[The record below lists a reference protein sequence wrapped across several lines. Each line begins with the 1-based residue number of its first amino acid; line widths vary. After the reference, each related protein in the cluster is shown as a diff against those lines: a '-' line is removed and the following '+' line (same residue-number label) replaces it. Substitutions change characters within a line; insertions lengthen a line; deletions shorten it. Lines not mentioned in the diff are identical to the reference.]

1 MKPWRLLSPPAHL
14 NALQRR
20 AWRIL
25 AWVNLLVALAALG
38 WVPALLAM
46 GQPEAAVIYG
56 VTAATAVGAL
66 RLLTQGRRRWALWLT
81 LAMALAFALV
91 NGLWVSPPSPG
102 LSLGAHLYLLALG
115 VVSTLATREEPRWLR
130 LGYPALCMGLYLLM
144 AGWQLSWYSGPP
156 ATGLAYEVAHWFDH
170 TVPVAVILLALH
182 VLQTDAVR
190 LDGLAA
196 ELRLALD
203 QQRLQLHYQPQV
215 DGAGRLVGVEA
226 LLRWPHTQRG
236 WVPPSDF
243 IPLAEQ
249 SGLMP
254 ELGHWVLRQA
264 CAQLAAWRQQP
275 GLQDLV
281 VAVNVSAQQFDQPD
295 FVPTVVHLLQ
305 QQGLP
310 PALLKVELTES
321 ALAQDLAGVINKMQ
335 TLRAHGVA
343 LALDDFGTGFSSLS
357 LLRQLPLNEIKI
369 DQAFVRDLTSSA
381 EAEAIAR
388 AIVAMGLGLGMDV
401 VAEGVETEA
410 QRAALARMGCGAY
423 QRWLIARPLQAEE
436 LAAWVR
442 QRPAPALG

>member
-1 MKPWRLLSPPAHL
+1 MSFYRPC
-14 NALQRR
+14 
-20 AWRIL
+20 
-25 AWVNLLVALAALG
+25 
-38 WVPALLAM
+38 
-46 GQPEAAVIYG
+46 
-56 VTAATAVGAL
+56 
-66 RLLTQGRRRWALWLT
+66 WLT
-81 LAMALAFALV
+81 
-91 NGLWVSPPSPG
+91 PS
-102 LSLGAHLYLLALG
+102 
-115 VVSTLATREEPRWLR
+115 R
-130 LGYPALCMGLYLLM
+130 
-144 AGWQLSWYSGPP
+144 
-156 ATGLAYEVAHWFDH
+156 
-170 TVPVAVILLALH
+170 
-182 VLQTDAVR
+182 
-190 LDGLAA
+190 
-196 ELRLALD
+196 
-203 QQRLQLHYQPQV
+203 
-215 DGAGRLVGVEA
+215 
-226 LLRWPHTQRG
+226 
-236 WVPPSDF
+236 VPPSDF

-254 ELGHWVLRQA
+254 ELGHRVLRQA

-295 FVPTVVHLLQ
+295 FVPTVVYLLQ

-335 TLRAHGVA
+335 ALRAHGVA

-410 QRAALARMGCGAY
+410 QRAALA
-423 QRWLIARPLQAEE
+423 
-436 LAAWVR
+436 
-442 QRPAPALG
+442 LG

>member
-1 MKPWRLLSPPAHL
+1 
-14 NALQRR
+14 
-20 AWRIL
+20 
-25 AWVNLLVALAALG
+25 
-38 WVPALLAM
+38 
-46 GQPEAAVIYG
+46 
-56 VTAATAVGAL
+56 
-66 RLLTQGRRRWALWLT
+66 
-81 LAMALAFALV
+81 
-91 NGLWVSPPSPG
+91 
-102 LSLGAHLYLLALG
+102 
-115 VVSTLATREEPRWLR
+115 
-130 LGYPALCMGLYLLM
+130 
-144 AGWQLSWYSGPP
+144 
-156 ATGLAYEVAHWFDH
+156 
-170 TVPVAVILLALH
+170 VPVAVILLALH

>member
-1 MKPWRLLSPPAHL
+1 MRPPAHL
-14 NALQRR
+14 TALQRR

-38 WVPALLAM
+38 WVPALLTMA
-46 GQPEAAVIYG
+46 QPDAAGFYLL
-56 VTAATAVGAL
+56 TAATAAGAL
-66 RLLTQGRRRWALWLT
+66 RLLLLGRRRFCLWLT
-81 LAMALAFALV
+81 LTMALAFALV
-91 NGLWVSPPSPG
+91 NGLWVSPPMPG
-102 LSLGAHLYLLALG
+102 LSLGAHQYLLALG

-130 LGYPALCMGLYLLM
+130 FGYPALCMALYVLM
-144 AGWQLSWYSGPP
+144 AGLQLSFYSGPP
-156 ATGLAYEVAHWFDH
+156 ATGLAYQVAHWFDH
-170 TVPVAVILLALH
+170 AVPVAVILLALH

-196 ELRLALD
+196 ELRQAID
-203 QQRLQLHYQPQV
+203 QQQLQLHYQPQV
-215 DGAGRLVGVEA
+215 DAAGRLMGVEA
-226 LLRWPHTQRG
+226 LLRWPHLQRG

-249 SGLMP
+249 CGLMP
-254 ELGHWVLRQA
+254 ELGHWVLKQA
-264 CAQLAAWRQQP
+264 CAQLVRWRQVP

-281 VAVNVSAQQFDQPD
+281 VAVNVSAPQFDQAD
-295 FVPTVVHLLQ
+295 FVPTLVQLLQ

-321 ALAQDLAGVINKMQ
+321 ALAQDLAGVTAKMQ
-335 TLRAHGVA
+335 ALRAHGVA

-357 LLRQLPLNEIKI
+357 LLRQLPLNQLKI

-388 AIVAMGLGLGMDV
+388 AIVSMGLGLGMDV

-410 QRAALARMGCGAY
+410 QRAALAAMGCQGY
-423 QRWLIARPLQAEE
+423 QGWLFARPMQAEE
-436 LAAWVR
+436 LALWVR
-442 QRPAPALG
+442 QRTAQASAPVSAMA